1 MQPRA
6 PAGMTTRLMVRDR
19 VIELVRAALV
29 RGAAEGKW
37 PEGEVGFTVD
47 APRDPRHGDFAVNA
61 AMVLSKRAGKPPREL
76 ASAIIEAL
84 GAVDTAGDLVSLE
97 VAGPG
102 FINLRLNPDLWL
114 RALERA
120 VAAGPAYGRTTVGQ
134 GRKVIVEYVS
144 ANPTGPMHVGHGR
157 NAVTGDGVQSLLRW
171 AGYDVTREYYV
182 NDFGAQVQT
191 LGRSVHLRYQEALGR
206 TVEFPAKAYP
216 GEYVKEIGAA
226 LAAEFAGRYLDAPE
240 SEWLELFR
248 DRAVEH
254 VLGMIRGDLG
264 AIQIQFD
271 RWSSEKALYQSG
283 TVERF
288 IKDLEARDLVYVGQL
303 PPPKSK
309 KGAGSPPTGGAA
321 APPAGGT
328 APAQPPAGPDEEGM
342 SASDQLTLFRSSSF
356 GDEVDRPV
364 KKADGTPT
372 YFCADIAYHWEKRQR
387 ADLLIDVLGAD
398 HGGYVPR
405 LKAAMEALG
414 HSRDDLHVVLI
425 QMVNLTRGGEAV
437 KMGKRSGNVVWLREV
452 VEEVGCDATRYL
464 FLTRRSDAPLDF
476 DLELAKKQTLDNP
489 VFYVQYG
496 HARLHAIF
504 RKAAETGVA
513 LPSFS
518 LDDARRLTSPEET
531 ELLRRIA
538 SFPDLLAGAAQ
549 AFEPHRVVFYLQE
562 IIAAFHSWYT
572 QGKRT
577 GERVLGSDPGT
588 TRARLF
594 LCLGLAQVIAN
605 GLAVLGVSAPQR
617 MELPETG
624 DIGAD
629 A

>member
-1 MQPRA
+1 
-6 PAGMTTRLMVRDR
+6 MVRDR
-19 VIELVRAALV
+19 VIELVRAALL

-37 PEGEVGFTVD
+37 PEGEVGFAVD
-47 APRDPRHGDFAVNA
+47 APRDPKHGDFALNA
-61 AMVLSKRAGKPPREL
+61 AMVLAKRAGKPPRQL
-76 ASAIIEAL
+76 AAVIVEAL
-84 GAVDTAGDLVSLE
+84 RAVDTAGDLVSLE

-134 GRKVIVEYVS
+134 GKRVIVEYVS

-182 NDFGAQVQT
+182 NDYGAQVQT
-191 LGRSVHLRYQEALGR
+191 LARSVHLRYQEALGR
-206 TVEFPAKAYP
+206 TVEFPARAYP

-226 LAAEFAGRYLDAPE
+226 LARELGGKYLDSPE
-240 SEWLELFR
+240 AEWLSLFR

-264 AIQIQFD
+264 AIQIEFD

-288 IKDLEARDLVYVGQL
+288 VRDLEKRDLVYVGQL

-309 KGAGSPPTGGAA
+309 QGAPPPPT
-321 APPAGGT
+321 
-328 APAQPPAGPDEEGM
+328 PAGPDQEGM
-342 SASDQLTLFRSSSF
+342 SATDQLTLFRSSRY
-356 GDEVDRPV
+356 GDEVDRPI

-405 LKAAMEALG
+405 LKAVMEAFG
-414 HSRDDLHVVLI
+414 HSRDDLQVVLI

-452 VEEVGCDATRYL
+452 VDEVGCDATRYL

-476 DLELAKKQTLDNP
+476 DLELARKQTLDNP

-513 LPSFS
+513 LPAFD
-518 LDDARRLTSPEET
+518 LADARSLTSPEET
-531 ELLRRIA
+531 DLLRRIA
-538 SFPDLLAGAAQ
+538 AFPDLLSGAAQ

-562 IIAAFHSWYT
+562 IIAAFHSWYS
-572 QGKRT
+572 QGRRS
-577 GERVLGSDPGT
+577 GERVLGSDPAT

-594 LCLGLAQVIAN
+594 LCLGLAQVLAN
-605 GLAVLGVSAPQR
+605 GLAVLGVSAPER

-624 DIGAD
+624 DIAAD

>member
-1 MQPRA
+1 
-6 PAGMTTRLMVRDR
+6 MVRER
-19 VIELVRAALV
+19 VIELVRTALN
-29 RGAAEGKW
+29 RGATEGKW
-37 PEGEVGFTVD
+37 PAGEVNFSVD
-47 APRDPRHGDFAVNA
+47 SPRDPRHGDFALNA
-61 AMVLSKRAGKPPREL
+61 AMVLAKRAGKPPRQL
-76 ASAIIEAL
+76 AEAIIEAL
-84 GAVDTAGDLVSLE
+84 RGVDGAGDLVSLE

-114 RALERA
+114 RALEEAVRA
-120 VAAGPAYGRTTVGQ
+120 GDGYGRTMVGQ
-134 GRKVIVEYVS
+134 GRKVIVEFVS

-182 NDFGAQVQT
+182 NDYGAQVQT
-191 LGRSVHLRYQEALGR
+191 LARSVHLRYQEALGR
-206 TVEFPAKAYP
+206 TVEFPPKAYP
-216 GEYVKEIGAA
+216 GEYVREIAAA
-226 LAAEFAGRYLDAPE
+226 LAAEFGGRYLDAPE
-240 SEWLELFR
+240 AEWLALFR
-248 DRAVEH
+248 DRAVQH
-254 VLGMIRGDLG
+254 VLGMIRGDLA
-264 AIQIQFD
+264 AIQIEFD
-271 RWSSEKALYQSG
+271 RWSSEKALYESG

-288 IKDLEARDLVYVGQL
+288 VKDLEARDLVYVGQL

-309 KGAGSPPTGGAA
+309 KGAP
-321 APPAGGT
+321 AP
-328 APAQPPAGPDEEGM
+328 QPPAGPDEEGV
-342 SASDQLTLFRSSSF
+342 SATDQLTLFRSSSY

-387 ADLLIDVLGAD
+387 ADLLVDVLGAD

-437 KMGKRSGNVVWLREV
+437 KMGKRAGNVVWLREV
-452 VEEVGCDATRYL
+452 VDEVGRDATRYI

-476 DLELAKKQTLDNP
+476 DLELAKKQTPDNP

-504 RKAAETGVA
+504 RRAGESGLVVPA
-513 LPSFS
+513 FD
-518 LDDARRLTSPEET
+518 LDDARTLTSPEE
-531 ELLRRIA
+531 LDLVRRIA
-538 SFPDLLAGAAQ
+538 AFPDLLAGAAQ

-562 IIAAFHSWYT
+562 TIAAFHSWYT

-577 GERVLGSDPGT
+577 GERVLGSDPAR

-594 LCLGLAQVIAN
+594 LCRALAQVLAN
-605 GLAVLGVSAPQR
+605 GLSVLGVSAPQR
-617 MELPETG
+617 MDLPETG
-624 DIGAD
+624 DIGPEA
-629 A
+629 

>member
-1 MQPRA
+1 
-6 PAGMTTRLMVRDR
+6 MVRDR
-19 VIELVRAALV
+19 IIELVRVALA

-37 PEGEVGFTVD
+37 PVGEVGFSVD
-47 APRDPRHGDFAVNA
+47 SPRDQKHGDFAINA
-61 AMVLSKRAGKPPREL
+61 AMVLAKRAGKPPREL
-76 ASAIIEAL
+76 AGAIIEAL
-84 GAVDTAGDLVSLE
+84 RAVDTAGDLTSLE

-102 FINLRLNPDLWL
+102 FINLKLNPDLWL
-114 RALERA
+114 RALERS
-120 VAAGPAYGRTTVGQ
+120 VAAGDQYGRTTVGQ
-134 GRKVIVEYVS
+134 GKKVIVEYVS

-182 NDFGAQVQT
+182 NDYGAQVQT
-191 LGRSVHLRYQEALGR
+191 LARSVHLRYQEALGR
-206 TVEFPAKAYP
+206 TVVFPAKAYP

-226 LAAEFAGRYLDAPE
+226 LAKEFGGKYLDAPE
-240 SEWLELFR
+240 AEWLALFR
-248 DRAVEH
+248 DRAVQH
-254 VLGMIRGDLG
+254 VLAMIRGDLG

-271 RWSSEKALYQSG
+271 RWSSEKALYESG

-288 IKDLEARDLVYVGQL
+288 VKDLEARDLVYVGQL

-309 KGAGSPPTGGAA
+309 KGAGAASPPGAA
-321 APPAGGT
+321 APP
-328 APAQPPAGPDEEGM
+328 PAEPDEEGIA
-342 SASDQLTLFRSSSF
+342 ASDQLTLFRSSAY

-437 KMGKRSGNVVWLREV
+437 KMGKRAGNVVWLREV
-452 VEEVGCDATRYL
+452 VDEVGCDATRYI

-504 RKAAETGVA
+504 RKAAEGGVA
-513 LPSFS
+513 VPAFDLA
-518 LDDARRLTSPEET
+518 DARTLTAPEE
-531 ELLRRIA
+531 LDLIRRIA
-538 SFPDLLAGAAQ
+538 AFPDMLAGAAQ
-549 AFEPHRVVFYLQE
+549 AFEPHRVAFYLQE

-577 GERVLGSDPGT
+577 GGRVLGTDPAT

-594 LCLGLAQVIAN
+594 LCRALAQVLAN
-605 GLAVLGVSAPQR
+605 GLSVLGVSAPER
-617 MELPETG
+617 MDLPETG
-624 DIGAD
+624 DIGSEA
-629 A
+629 

>member
-1 MQPRA
+1 
-6 PAGMTTRLMVRDR
+6 
-19 VIELVRAALV
+19 
-29 RGAAEGKW
+29 
-37 PEGEVGFTVD
+37 VD
-47 APRDPRHGDFAVNA
+47 
-61 AMVLSKRAGKPPREL
+61 L
-76 ASAIIEAL
+76 
-84 GAVDTAGDLVSLE
+84 AGDLVSLE

-114 RALERA
+114 RALEGA
-120 VAAGPAYGRTTVGQ
+120 VAAGAGYGRTGVGQ

-171 AGYDVTREYYV
+171 AGYHVTREYYV
-182 NDFGAQVQT
+182 NDYGAQVQT
-191 LGRSVHLRYQEALGR
+191 LARSVHLRYQEALGR
-206 TVEFPAKAYP
+206 TVDFPAKAYP

-226 LAAEFAGRYLDAPE
+226 LARELGGRYLDAPE
-240 SEWLELFR
+240 AGWLDLFR

-264 AIQIQFD
+264 TLQIEFD

-283 TVERF
+283 TVARF
-288 IKDLEARDLVYVGQL
+288 VQDLEARDLVYVGQL

-309 KGAGSPPTGGAA
+309 KGAASPPTGA
-321 APPAGGT
+321 T
-328 APAQPPAGPDEEGM
+328 APAPPPSGPDEEGM
-342 SASDQLTLFRSSSF
+342 SATDQLTLFRSSRF
-356 GDEVDRPV
+356 GDEVDRPI

-405 LKAAMEALG
+405 LEAAMEALG
-414 HSRDDLHVVLI
+414 HSRDDLKVVLI

-513 LPSFS
+513 LPGFD
-518 LDDARRLTSPEET
+518 LGDARTLTSPEE
-531 ELLRRIA
+531 LDLVRRIA
-538 SFPDLLAGAAQ
+538 AFPDLLAGAAQ

-562 IIAAFHSWYT
+562 IIAAFHSWYS
-572 QGKRT
+572 QGKRS
-577 GERVLGSDPGT
+577 GERVLGSDPAR

-594 LCLGLAQVIAN
+594 LCRALAQVLAN
-605 GLAVLGVSAPQR
+605 GLSVLGVSAPER

-624 DIGAD
+624 DIAAD

>member
-1 MQPRA
+1 
-6 PAGMTTRLMVRDR
+6 MTGRFMVKER
-19 VIELVRAALV
+19 ITELVRAALA

-37 PEGEVGFTVD
+37 PDGEVGFSVD
-47 APRDPRHGDFAVNA
+47 SPRDPKHGDFALNA
-61 AMVLSKRAGKPPREL
+61 AMVLAKRAGRPPREL
-76 ASAIIEAL
+76 AVAMVEAL
-84 GAVDTAGDLVSLE
+84 RAVDTRGDLTSLE

-102 FINLRLNPDLWL
+102 FINLRLDPDLWL
-114 RALERA
+114 RALEEA
-120 VAAGPAYGRTTVGQ
+120 VAAGGRYGRTAVGQ
-134 GRKVIVEYVS
+134 GKKVIVEFVS

-182 NDFGAQVQT
+182 NDYGAQVQT
-191 LGRSVHLRYQEALGR
+191 LARSVHLRYQEVLGR

-216 GEYVKEIGAA
+216 GEYVKEIAA
-226 LAAEFAGRYLDAPE
+226 TLASEFGGRFLDAPE
-240 SEWLELFR
+240 ADWLDLFR
-248 DRAVEH
+248 DRAVAH
-254 VLGMIRGDLG
+254 VLGMIRGDLA

-271 RWSSEKALYQSG
+271 QWSSEKALYESG
-283 TVERF
+283 AVDRF
-288 IKDLEARDLVYVGQL
+288 IEDLEARDLVYQGQL

-309 KGAGSPPTGGAA
+309 KGAP
-321 APPAGGT
+321 APP
-328 APAQPPAGPDEEGM
+328 PPAGPDEEGI
-342 SASDQLTLFRSSSF
+342 SATDQLTLFRSSSF

-414 HSRDDLHVVLI
+414 HARADLHVILI

-437 KMGKRSGNVVWLREV
+437 KMGKRAGNVVWLRDV

-476 DLELAKKQTLDNP
+476 DLELAKRQTLDNP

-504 RKAAETGVA
+504 RKAAEGGLA
-513 LPSFS
+513 LPDFD
-518 LDDARRLTSPEET
+518 LEDARRLTVPG
-531 ELLRRIA
+531 ELDLVRRIA
-538 SFPDLLAGAAQ
+538 AFPDLLAGAAQ
-549 AFEPHRVVFYLQE
+549 AFEPHRVVFYLQDT
-562 IIAAFHSWYT
+562 IAAFHSWYT
-572 QGKRT
+572 LGKRS
-577 GERVLGSDPGT
+577 GERVLGSDPAT

-594 LCLGLAQVIAN
+594 LCRALAQVLAN
-605 GLAVLGVSAPQR
+605 GLSVLGVSAPER
-617 MELPETG
+617 MALPETG
-624 DIGAD
+624 DIGAE